1 MNWQATR
8 NAEPIRIR
16 DQRIR
21 NLPLWVE
28 TTRRARPSDW
38 AAGIIVMAMFVVPV
52 FVL

>member
-21 NLPLWVE
+21 NLPLVVGKIRG
-28 TTRRARPSDW
+28 TNVGDW
-38 AAGIIVMAMFVVPV
+38 LWGLTFAGFLIGVVMA
-52 FVL
+52 

>member
-28 TTRRARPSDW
+28 TTRRARAGDW
-38 AAGIIVMAMFVVPV
+38 AAGLIFAGFMIFVVMA
-52 FVL
+52 